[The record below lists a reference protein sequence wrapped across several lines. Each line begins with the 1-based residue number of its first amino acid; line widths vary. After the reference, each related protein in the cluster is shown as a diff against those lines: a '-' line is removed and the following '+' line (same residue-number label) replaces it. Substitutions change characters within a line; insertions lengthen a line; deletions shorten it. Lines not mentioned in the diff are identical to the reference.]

1 MKALIISAL
10 VVFGLFAVVPATY
23 ADPVAPPECAGMSF
37 TSTVVATGPVTWE
50 PGTGVILVIGLP
62 SAKNI
67 IAVPNASAACIV
79 GGDAGNSI
87 SGSPG
92 DDVIISRGA
101 LSAVAGKGGNDTCYG
116 TLVGSPHPV
125 NIACETVLP

>member
-10 VVFGLFAVVPATY
+10 VVFGIFAAVPATY

-37 TSTVVATGPVTWE
+37 TSTVVATGPVTWV

-62 SAKNI
+62 TANNT

-79 GGDAGNSI
+79 GGDKANAI

-92 DDVIISRGA
+92 DDVIISRGTQ
-101 LSAVAGKGGNDTCYG
+101 SGVAGKGGNDTCYG
-116 TLVGSPHPV
+116 TLVTYPHV
-125 NIACETVLP
+125 NIDCETVLP